1 MTKKSGFDN
10 SVRSGDRLP
19 LDEIRMVVG
28 QLEAIQTKLDQS
40 GHLMASIYVNDA
52 IEKLR
57 AEAASVNHF
66 PGE

>member
-1 MTKKSGFDN
+1 
-10 SVRSGDRLP
+10 
-19 LDEIRMVVG
+19 MVVG